1 MNRLISKQCL
11 LYIAFSLLSLGHL
24 IAQAPVAPSLSELN
38 QPFDEGD
45 KKTFSH
51 PPKVFYPET
60 WFHYIGG
67 NVSIKGITA
76 DLEAIADAGFS
87 GIHLFHGQFGGPWPG
102 VDPQIACLSP
112 LWDGMVKHT
121 AEECR
126 RLGLRF
132 TMQNCPGWAMAGGP
146 WIKPSNAMRH
156 LAWSRTDIEGNSDEI
171 MQKLPLPQPSEED
184 WRDYED
190 LMVIAFPTPVDDDG
204 KPLIPASFKSNK
216 EAAWEHLWQGKS
228 ENPIQLTAT
237 TAENP
242 YWIEVEFPEN
252 EIIRTLELPSSNEMN
267 HPWCFEPDM
276 RVKLEAYLPDGTTRG
291 SSEHRPS
298 PEQYTR

>member
-1 MNRLISKQCL
+1 MHRYRSCRLIKNYIVL
-11 LYIAFSLLSLGHL
+11 LRMRTQIN
-24 IAQAPVAPSLSELN
+24 LN
-38 QPFDEGD
+38 
-45 KKTFSH
+45 H
-51 PPKVFYPET
+51 RPKSSTPKPGST
-60 WFHYIGG
+60 TSGG

-171 MQKLPLPQPSEED
+171 MQKLPLPS
-184 WRDYED
+184 
-190 LMVIAFPTPVDDDG
+190 PVKKIG
-204 KPLIPASFKSNK
+204 GIMK
-216 EAAWEHLWQGKS
+216 
-228 ENPIQLTAT
+228 T
-237 TAENP
+237 
-242 YWIEVEFPEN
+242 
-252 EIIRTLELPSSNEMN
+252 
-267 HPWCFEPDM
+267 
-276 RVKLEAYLPDGTTRG
+276 
-291 SSEHRPS
+291 
-298 PEQYTR
+298 